1 MTELDVERNP
11 MSSPTEFEDFM
22 ESTVW
27 QDMSHEIHIWLDGA
41 RDGLESP
48 TADEKEL
55 YRNQGRAD
63 ACRRFLSLPEVMRD
77 SLLTD
82 RELKRKPSKD
92 DGFRGDIIQEP
103 LKEGE

>member
-1 MTELDVERNP
+1 MIEDLDVERDP

-22 ESTVW
+22 ESTIW
-27 QDMSHEIHIWLDGA
+27 QDMNHEIRIWLDGA

-77 SLLTD
+77 SLLVD
-82 RELKRKPSKD
+82 RERKSSKD
-92 DGFRGDIIQEP
+92 DDFREDTQSTLTEGD
-103 LKEGE
+103 LV